1 MSNQSNEPKDFMSAK
16 PQDIDD
22 PAKLFTRWCWNEQ
35 TRSCIDG
42 EFGACTMPD
51 KKAETAEMLRQ
62 LATKIECGDSPIV
75 TLIVVA
81 AEFKKGNDADDAPP
95 EDASNL
101 GVDLIF
107 QGQSPGLAAAA
118 MMVAMQSEGHIEV
131 AMAQHQHKA
140 VEALTEKMKEIFGD
154 GHPLTGAI
162 GGTSGSVH

>member
-1 MSNQSNEPKDFMSAK
+1 MSNQSNEPKDFMSANPK
-16 PQDIDD
+16 DITDQ
-22 PAKLFTRWCWNEQ
+22 AELFTRWCWNEQ

-42 EFGACTMPD
+42 EFGACTRPD
-51 KKAETAEMLRQ
+51 KKAETVEMLRQ
-62 LATKIECGDSPIV
+62 LAAKIECGDSPIV

-81 AEFKKGNDADDAPP
+81 AEFKKGDDADGAPP
-95 EDASNL
+95 DDASQL

-140 VEALTEKMKEIFGD
+140 MEALAEKMKEILGGD
-154 GHPLTGAI
+154 NPLKDAIVGA
-162 GGTSGSVH
+162 SGKVH

>member
-1 MSNQSNEPKDFMSAK
+1 MSDTKSDFMSAK

-42 EFGACTMPD
+42 EFGACTMPG
-51 KKAETAEMLRQ
+51 KKAETVEMLRQ
-62 LATKIECGDSPIV
+62 LAAKIECGDSPIV
-75 TLIVVA
+75 TLVVVA

-95 EDASNL
+95 GDASSL

-118 MMVAMQSEGHIEV
+118 MMVAMQSESHIEV

-140 VEALTEKMKEIFGD
+140 VEALAEKMKEIFGD
-154 GHPLTGAI
+154 DHPLADAVGGA
-162 GGTSGSVH
+162 SPSVH